1 MFLGGGSGKK
11 RWSLGDR
18 MGGGMD
24 GGYRGEGVG
33 GGWAWRM
40 VLATLATYHQL
51 LIGTRRQR
59 RLPDCK
65 KPFSS
70 EKNISQGGV
79 QVFAKTRM
87 TCFFLR

>member
-33 GGWAWRM
+33 GRWAGGWS
-40 VLATLATYHQL
+40 LQP
-51 LIGTRRQR
+51 
-59 RLPDCK
+59 LPHII
-65 KPFSS
+65 SYLS
-70 EKNISQGGV
+70 EQGG
-79 QVFAKTRM
+79 
-87 TCFFLR
+87 